1 MGAYA
6 LVGVKLGDYTAQC
19 GIFEVDKFIV
29 LDLMN
34 LSKIEVD
41 LKFLREKAEYFCVAD
56 ENIDYDEFWLMST
69 GIFKNKI
76 YASESEFCCCDSE
89 DDLDKHR
96 FDTFDFSENG
106 VVIVN
111 NNIIGISEEQFLVYE
126 SSITD
131 KLCIV
136 YKPYTD
142 KIEMCYKD
150 RLEDDECHNGEYS
163 VFYSVGSNLEFADTL
178 TNNILYAQ
186 GIVECSDEIEP
197 LTLYGDYVLDTFY
210 NCAEC
215 IDNVFRI
222 GNVHWTDER
231 IEQDTF
237 IVENGCQAF
246 FIIAESINANEL
258 VLPPSIKV
266 FGCSYEAYLKVEK
279 VYLSKVLKGSEVADM
294 VNRCIAYT
302 GDIDDAPDSWVEYY

>member
-1 MGAYA
+1 M
-6 LVGVKLGDYTAQC
+6 
-19 GIFEVDKFIV
+19 DKFIV

-41 LKFLREKAEYFCVAD
+41 LKFLREKAECFCVAD
-56 ENIDYDEFWLMST
+56 ENIDYDEFGLIST

-96 FDTFDFSENG
+96 FDAFDFLDNG

-111 NNIIGISEEQFLVYE
+111 NNIIGISEEQFIMYR
-126 SSITD
+126 SFTD

-142 KIEMCYKD
+142 EIEMCYKD
-150 RLEDDECHNGEYS
+150 TVADDECHNGEYS

-186 GIVECSDEIEP
+186 GIVECSYEIEP
-197 LTLYGDYVLDTFY
+197 LTLYSDYVLDTFY

-222 GNVHWTDER
+222 GNVHWIDDC

-246 FIIAESINANEL
+246 FILAESLNVDVL
-258 VLPPSIKV
+258 VLPPSIKI
-266 FGCSYEAYLKVEK
+266 FGDSDWAGLLVRKVC
-279 VYLSKVLKGSEVADM
+279 LSKALKGSRLVSMIED
-294 VNRCIAYT
+294 NIIFT
-302 GDIDDAPDSWVEYY
+302 DETPDLEIEYY

>member
-56 ENIDYDEFWLMST
+56 ENIEYDEYGLMST
-69 GIFKNKI
+69 GIFKNKV
-76 YASESEFCCCDSE
+76 YASDSEFCCCDSE
-89 DDLDKHR
+89 DDLDKLV
-96 FDTFDFSENG
+96 FDTFDFSDNG

-111 NNIIGISEEQFLVYE
+111 NNIIGISEEQLLVYQ
-126 SSITD
+126 SFTD

-142 KIEMCYKD
+142 EIEMCYKD
-150 RLEDDECHNGEYS
+150 TVADDECHNGEYS

-197 LTLYGDYVLDTFY
+197 LTLYSDYVLDTFY
-210 NCAEC
+210 ELAEC
-215 IDNVFRI
+215 RDNVFRI
-222 GNVHWTDER
+222 GNVHWVDER

-258 VLPPSIKV
+258 VLPPSIKI
-266 FGCSYEAYLKVEK
+266 FDISDEAGLRVEK
-279 VYLSKVLKGSEVADM
+279 VYLSKALKGSEVADM
-294 VNRCIAYT
+294 MEDSIL
-302 GDIDDAPDSWVEYY
+302 DDLEIEYY